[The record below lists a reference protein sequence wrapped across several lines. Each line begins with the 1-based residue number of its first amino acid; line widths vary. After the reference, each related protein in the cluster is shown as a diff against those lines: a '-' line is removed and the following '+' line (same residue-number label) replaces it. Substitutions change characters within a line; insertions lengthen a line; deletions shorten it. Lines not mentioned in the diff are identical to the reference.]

1 MYKLVFQHKV
11 PLCGVDYPAA
21 MGALSFQA
29 ALDTLFGR
37 QVPRRIEANL
47 EVVITRGHETTS
59 VRADMFAEE
68 KVRWDRS
75 DDYVHASGW
84 IPTGH
89 MLGLKRGTR

>member
-47 EVVITRGHETTS
+47 EVVITRGHETAS
-59 VRADMFAEE
+59 VRADMLAEE

-89 MLGLKRGTR
+89 MLGLKRSTR